1 MCPARCRIC
10 NTNGLSFAQKGQ
22 KKLSDSLVGMRY
34 FVHGWFR
41 RFHGDDGLQY
51 AMWCTQRTMCRC
63 PARPTL
69 SARSRPPYL
78 TRVKPCR
85 RGCSTEE
92 IDEAVE
98 NYQDEATRL
107 PWGGEGGARGGQ
119 EEAIQEAQEAERQ
132 RQEAEG
138 QAELAPVPIAGAPE
152 LQQPM
157 AA

>member
-85 RGCSTEE
+85 GCSTEE

-98 NYQDEATRL
+98 NYQDEASKL
-107 PWGGEGGARGGQ
+107 HGEAKEELAE

-132 RQEAEG
+132 RQEASAEG
-138 QAELAPVPIAGAPE
+138 QAEFAPGPMAGAPGP
-152 LQQPM
+152 QQPM